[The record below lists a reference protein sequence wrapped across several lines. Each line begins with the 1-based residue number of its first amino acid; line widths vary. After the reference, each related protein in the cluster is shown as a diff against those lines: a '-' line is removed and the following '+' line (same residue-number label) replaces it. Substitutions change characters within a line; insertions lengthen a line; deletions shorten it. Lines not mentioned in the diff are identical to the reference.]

1 MFWRVRGY
9 GRKGIAFCALSAVDV
24 GLWDLKAKALH
35 LPLYRLLGAYTD
47 SVPIYGSGGW
57 TNFTEQELVAEMV
70 GYVEQ
75 GIPRVKMKVAKDFG
89 QSEREDL
96 QRLAAVRRAY
106 RDPLVIATGMRQ
118 RVESPA
124 RIYRFIERAADL
136 RVRCGYVYGDSG
148 LAVRRES
155 YRQVGGFR
163 SIPIFEDLD
172 LSRRLRRSG
181 KVVLVDEA
189 RLFVSPRRWQRD
201 GALRG
206 TLRNW
211 ILTLGWAA
219 GMDPERLARH
229 YRPYSDPPSSP

>member
-1 MFWRVRGY
+1 MIVATLNEAKNLPRLIESLAADGTDDRPDEIVVADG
-9 GRKGIAFCALSAVDV
+9 GSTDGTA
-24 GLWDLKAKALH
+24 DLAA
-35 LPLYRLLGAYTD
+35 RLGAR
-47 SVPIYGSGGW
+47 VVHAPSGRGVQLAAGAEAAAADLLHFLHAD
-57 TNFTEQELVAEMV
+57 TRVAP
-70 GYVEQ
+70 G
-75 GIPRVKMKVAKDFG
+75 A
-89 QSEREDL
+89 
-96 QRLAAVRRAY
+96 LAAVRRAY
-106 RDPLVIATGMRQ
+106 RDPRVIATGMRQ

-163 SIPIFEDLD
+163 SMPIFEDLD